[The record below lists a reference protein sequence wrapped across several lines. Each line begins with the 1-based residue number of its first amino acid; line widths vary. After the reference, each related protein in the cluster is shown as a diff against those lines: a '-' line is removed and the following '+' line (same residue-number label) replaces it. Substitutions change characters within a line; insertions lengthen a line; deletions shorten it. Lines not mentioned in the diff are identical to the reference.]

1 MTHNGEAAWTKFVH
15 CILRRVPVGIVE
27 EFSDVDGGNMT
38 VHAAGDAAEF
48 AGEFPAAE
56 TDFGPASC
64 PQEKSETTAAIA
76 SQTPHFPSRK

>member
-1 MTHNGEAAWTKFVH
+1 
-15 CILRRVPVGIVE
+15 
-27 EFSDVDGGNMT
+27 MT